1 MVTIE
6 STPEMAAKVYAAMA
20 RNLKVVRRRLGKPLT
35 LADKVLLGHLD
46 DPESQELEPG
56 KSYLFLRPDRVV
68 FQDVLGQT
76 GMLQFMQTRRDKVAV
91 PTTIHCDHLI
101 QARVEG
107 RKDLRESLAENN
119 EVYEFLR
126 SAAAKFG
133 AGFWGPGAGI
143 IHQVVLEQYAFPG
156 ELIIGTDSHTP
167 NAGGLGACAVG
178 VGGADAVETIAGLP
192 WEVLYPKH
200 IAVYLTG
207 RLSGWTAPKDVILYV
222 AGALTV
228 SGGTNAIVE
237 YIGPGARTIS
247 ATGKATITNMG
258 AELGATTSMFPA
270 DDRMS
275 AYLRATDR
283 GALVPLVEKNKHLL
297 EPDPEVEANPEKYY
311 DRVVRLDL
319 SKLEPYMVGP
329 HSPDRARPISRLAA
343 EVAEA
348 KNGFLDKVSAAL
360 IGSCTNSSYEDMS
373 RAADV
378 AEQAKAHGIKA
389 AVPYLVT
396 PGSEQV
402 RATIERDGQMQSL
415 LDINGTVLANACGPC
430 IGQWRRAKEV
440 ATVPNTIVTS
450 YNRNF
455 PMRNDGQPTTMNFI
469 GSPEIVTAM
478 ALAGRLSFNPLTD
491 TLAGADGR
499 PFRLEPPKA
508 APEVPAKNFDRG
520 HATYIAP
527 PRDGSRV
534 ELKVDPKSERIQLMQ
549 PWEAWDGKD
558 FLDMPV
564 LMKTKGKTTT
574 DHISP
579 AGPWLRYR
587 GHLDKFS
594 DNMFMGATNAYG
606 GEAGKGTN
614 VLTGENSQPIANI
627 ARHYKSK
634 GVKWVVVGDSN
645 YGEGSSREH
654 AALSPRLLGGAAV
667 IVRSF
672 ARIHESNLKK
682 QGLLALTFQS
692 PADYDRIRETDR
704 VSLVGLK
711 AMAPGKPVE
720 CRVKHA
726 DGSSETL
733 RLNHSFSAAQLEW
746 FRKGSALNLFHGA
759 AATGKKRSAA
769 GRAKKKPAAKKQAKS
784 GSRKASRARKPAGAK
799 RRRRAR

>member
-1 MVTIE
+1 
-6 STPEMAAKVYAAMA
+6 MAAKVYATMA

-46 DPESQELEPG
+46 DPAKQEMVPG
-56 KSYLFLRPDRVV
+56 RSYLFLRPDRVV

-76 GMLQFMQTRRDKVAV
+76 GLLQFMQTRRPKVAV

-101 QARVEG
+101 QARNEG
-107 RKDLRESLAENN
+107 KRDLRESLAENG
-119 EVYEFLR
+119 EVYDFLR

-143 IHQVVLEQYAFPG
+143 IHQVVLENYAFPG
-156 ELIIGTDSHTP
+156 TLVIGTDSHTP

-207 RLSGWTAPKDVILYV
+207 KLSGWTAPKDVILYV

-270 DDRMS
+270 DDKMS
-275 AYLRATDR
+275 AYLRATGR
-283 GALVPLVEKNKHLL
+283 GNLVPLVEKNRELL
-297 EPDPEVEANPEKYY
+297 APDPEVEANPEKYY

-319 SKLEPYMVGP
+319 SKLEPYVVGP

-343 EVAEA
+343 EAADA
-348 KNGFLDKVSAAL
+348 KNSFIDRISATL

-378 AEQAKAHGIKA
+378 AEQAKAHGLKA
-389 AVPYLVT
+389 AVPFLVT

-430 IGQWRRAKEV
+430 IGQWRRAKE
-440 ATVPNTIVTS
+440 ASTVPNTIVTS

-478 ALAGRLSFNPLTD
+478 ALAGRLSFNPLND
-491 TLAGADGR
+491 TLTGADGR
-499 PFRLEPPKA
+499 PFRLEPPKP
-508 APEVPAKNFDRG
+508 APEVPAKNFARG
-520 HATYIAP
+520 EVTYVAP
-527 PRDGSRV
+527 PKDGSRV
-534 ELKVDPKSERIQLMQ
+534 ELKVRPDSERLQLMQ
-549 PWEAWDGKD
+549 PWPAWDGRD
-558 FLDMPV
+558 FQDMPV

-579 AGPWLRYR
+579 AGVWLRYR

-594 DNMFMGATNAYG
+594 ENVFMGAVNAYT
-606 GEAGKGTN
+606 GEAGKGKN
-614 VLTGENSQPIANI
+614 VLTGEKSQPIAGI

-634 GVKWVVVGDSN
+634 GVRWVVVGDSN

-682 QGLLALTFQS
+682 QGLLALTFQN
-692 PADYDRIRETDR
+692 PPDYDRIREDDR
-704 VSLVGLK
+704 LSLVGLK
-711 AMAPGKPVE
+711 DMAPGKPVE

-726 DGSSETL
+726 DGTSETL
-733 RLNHSFSAAQLEW
+733 RLNHTFSGPQLEW
-746 FRKGSALNLFHGA
+746 FRKGSALNLFHGKA
-759 AATGKKRSAA
+759 AQPRKAKA
-769 GRAKKKPAAKKQAKS
+769 AKKKSAARRPGK
-784 GSRKASRARKPAGAK
+784 RKVA
-799 RRRRAR
+799 RRRGR

>member
-1 MVTIE
+1 MTTIE
-6 STPEMAAKVYAAMA
+6 STPAMVAKVYATMA
-20 RNLKVVRRRLGKPLT
+20 KNLKVVRHRLGKPLT

-46 DPESQELEPG
+46 DPESQDMVPG

-76 GMLQFMQTRRDKVAV
+76 GLLQFMQTRRDRVAV
-91 PTTIHCDHLI
+91 PATIHCDHLI

-107 RKDLRESLAENN
+107 ERDLRESLLENN
-119 EVYEFLR
+119 EIYGFLR
-126 SAAAKFG
+126 TAAARFG
-133 AGFWGPGAGI
+133 LGFWGPGAGI
-143 IHQVVLEQYAFPG
+143 IHQVVLENYAFPG
-156 ELIIGTDSHTP
+156 ELLIGTDSHTP

-207 RLSGWTAPKDVILYV
+207 KMSGWTAPKDVILFV
-222 AGALTV
+222 AGQLTV

-270 DDRMS
+270 DEHM
-275 AYLRATDR
+275 AKYLRATGR
-283 GALVPLVEKNKHLL
+283 AALVPLMEKNMALL
-297 EPDPEVEANPEKYY
+297 APDPEVEANPEKYY

-319 SKLEPYMVGP
+319 ARLEPHVVGP
-329 HSPDRARPISRLAA
+329 HSPDRARPISKLAA
-343 EVAEA
+343 EVRDSAN
-348 KNGFLDKVSAAL
+348 KFLDPISSTL

-373 RAADV
+373 RSADV
-378 AEQAKAHGIKA
+378 AEQAKAHGVKA
-389 AVPYLVT
+389 AVPFLVT

-402 RATIERDGQMQSL
+402 RATIERDGQMKSL
-415 LDINGTVLANACGPC
+415 KDINGTVLANACGPC

-440 ATVPNTIVTS
+440 STVPNTIVTS

-455 PMRNDGQPTTMNFI
+455 PARNDGSASTMNFI
-469 GSPEIVTAM
+469 ASPEMVTAF
-478 ALAGRLSFNPLTD
+478 ALAGKLTFNPLTD
-491 TLAGADGR
+491 SLTGADGR
-499 PFRLEPPKA
+499 PFKLNPPRV

-520 HATYIAP
+520 QANYIAP
-527 PRDGSRV
+527 PKDGSRV
-534 ELKVDPKSERIQLMQ
+534 ELKVDPRSERLQLMQ
-549 PWEAWDGKD
+549 PWPAWDGKD

-564 LMKTKGKTTT
+564 LLKAKGKTTT

-594 DNMFMGATNAYG
+594 DNMCMGAISAFT
-606 GEAGKGTN
+606 GEAGKVKN
-614 VLTGENSQPIANI
+614 VLTGATGEMISKV
-627 ARHYKSK
+627 ARAYKAK
-634 GVKWVVVGDSN
+634 GVKWVIIGDAN

-654 AALSPRLLGGAAV
+654 AALSPRLLGGVAV

-692 PADYDRIRETDR
+692 PADYDRIREDDR
-704 VSLVGLK
+704 LSLVGLN
-711 AMAPGKPVE
+711 ALAPGKPVE

-726 DGSSETL
+726 DGTSETL
-733 RLNHSFSAAQLEW
+733 KLNHTFSAAQLDW
-746 FRKGSALNLFHGA
+746 FRKGSALNLFHGGARAPAKKAKA
-759 AATGKKRSAA
+759 APARKKPVKKKAA
-769 GRAKKKPAAKKQAKS
+769 AKKKRGKRA
-784 GSRKASRARKPAGAK
+784 SRK
-799 RRRRAR
+799 